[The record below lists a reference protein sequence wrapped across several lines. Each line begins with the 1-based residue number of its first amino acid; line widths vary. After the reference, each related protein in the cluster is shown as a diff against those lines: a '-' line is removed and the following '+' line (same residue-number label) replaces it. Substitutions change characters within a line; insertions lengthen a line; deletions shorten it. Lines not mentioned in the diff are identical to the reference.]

1 MCKKAFDRSVSR
13 IIKMEQLY
21 DFVTDILRN
30 SPDELL
36 SSPVKESVQV
46 LSDYYESGDWLQDYD
61 LDEQRLL
68 PPDLKRGMLSQD
80 SLYDLLSEVKEITGK

>member
-46 LSDYYESGDWLQDYD
+46 PSDYYESGDWLQDYD